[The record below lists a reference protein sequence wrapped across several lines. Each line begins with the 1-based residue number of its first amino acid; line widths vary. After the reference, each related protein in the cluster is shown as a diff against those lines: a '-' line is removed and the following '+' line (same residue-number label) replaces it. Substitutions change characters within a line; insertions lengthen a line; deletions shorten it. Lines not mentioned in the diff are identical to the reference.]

1 MRDNASF
8 VIDEGSTNVYA
19 DLGFPDAS
27 AMLRKA
33 QIVSEISRT
42 IKAGRWTQK
51 AVAAVLQIDSSE
63 VSRITRGQFRD
74 ISEVRLREWASRLTN

>member
-1 MRDNASF
+1 MSDNASF

-74 ISEVRLREWASRLTN
+74 ISEVRLREWAARLTN